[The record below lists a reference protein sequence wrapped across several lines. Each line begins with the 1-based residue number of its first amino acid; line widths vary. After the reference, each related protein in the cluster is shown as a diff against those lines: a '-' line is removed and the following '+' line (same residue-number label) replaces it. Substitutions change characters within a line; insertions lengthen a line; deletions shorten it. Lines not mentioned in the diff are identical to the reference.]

1 MNNRIKILYVDDEPI
16 NLQLFVLNFRKKHQ
30 VFTAEDGFKAL
41 EVLNREPGI
50 IIVISDM
57 KMPGMN
63 GLEFIKMAKER
74 FPEKKFHILTG
85 YEITPEI
92 QEALRTGLILKY
104 FNKPFNIKE
113 IETTINEAIE

>member
-74 FPEKKFHILTG
+74 FPEKKFYILTG

>member
-16 NLQLFVLNFRKKHQ
+16 NLQLFILNFRKKHQ

-63 GLEFIKMAKER
+63 GLEFIKWQ
-74 FPEKKFHILTG
+74 KKGSLKKNFTYSPAMKSH
-85 YEITPEI
+85 
-92 QEALRTGLILKY
+92 LKY
-104 FNKPFNIKE
+104 KKL
-113 IETTINEAIE
+113 